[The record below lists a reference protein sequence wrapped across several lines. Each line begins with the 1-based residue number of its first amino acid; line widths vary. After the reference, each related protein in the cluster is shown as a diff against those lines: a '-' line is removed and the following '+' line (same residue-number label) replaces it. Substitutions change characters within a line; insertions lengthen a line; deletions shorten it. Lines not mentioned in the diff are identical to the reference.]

1 MKRFALTLSGV
12 RAEGVLLED
21 AAPAC
26 SATWWSLLPFTAEI
40 RHFRWGGAA
49 GYTSLPPMGLASDS
63 ENLVTFYPRFS
74 LCVRPGD
81 FGEVVFAYGQAQ
93 ARSHTILAAW
103 ACHFAD
109 IDTNKE
115 AFFEEVH
122 RTMTAGMRV
131 LEAARVTEEPDS

>member
-81 FGEVVFAYGQAQ
+81 FGEIVFAYGQAQ

-122 RTMTAGMRV
+122 RTMTVRHARAGG
-131 LEAARVTEEPDS
+131 ARVTEEPDS